1 MTTFEHTDGHE
12 GTHHDE
18 GGYGTLSRAERL
30 ERELD
35 RLSRPD
41 RQGLGPELVARLRVR
56 IVDRWQQNAA
66 CAGADPEAWFPEHP
80 GSRVH
85 PAVVRT
91 CAGCP
96 VRRSCLASAVLWS
109 VEGIWAGT
117 TVWDRRTTLRLLRA
131 GEPIA
136 EVITATLDHAEGRT
150 DRRRQIHGR
159 DWFHTNPRN
168 LAQTAAHT
176 TTHTVAETAGGTDRD
191 SSSGQ
196 ERPGAAA

>member
-1 MTTFEHTDGHE
+1 MTSLTNALTD
-12 GTHHDE
+12 TVNDAD
-18 GGYGTLSRAERL
+18 GGGRWTLSRAERL
-30 ERELD
+30 ANELD

-41 RQGLGPELVARLRVR
+41 RQGLSPELMARLRVR
-56 IVDRWQQNAA
+56 IVDRWQQYAA
-66 CAGADPEAWFPEHP
+66 CAGADPEAWFPEQP

-109 VEGIWAGT
+109 VDGIWAGT
-117 TVWDRRTTLRLLRA
+117 TQPDRRATLRLLRA

-150 DRRRQIHGR
+150 DRRRQVRGR
-159 DWFHTNPRN
+159 DWFHTDPRS
-168 LAQTAAHT
+168 LATQSAA
-176 TTHTVAETAGGTDRD
+176 ATDRE
-191 SSSGQ
+191 SSRSQ
-196 ERPGAAA
+196 EQPGAAA

>member
-1 MTTFEHTDGHE
+1 MTTVDSPVTYTETNGE
-12 GTHHDE
+12 E
-18 GGYGTLSRAERL
+18 GGCGTSSRAERL
-30 ERELD
+30 ANELD

-41 RQGLGPELVARLRVR
+41 RQGLGPELVTRLRVR
-56 IVDRWQQNAA
+56 IVDRWQQYAA
-66 CAGADPEAWFPEHP
+66 CAGADPEAWFPEHA
-80 GSRVH
+80 GSGVH

-159 DWFHTNPRN
+159 DWFHTDPRSR
-168 LAQTAAHT
+168 AETVAPTA
-176 TTHTVAETAGGTDRD
+176 AETAAGTDRD